1 LKRLYRG
8 KTKDLFLFAED
19 RLLLYFKDSVT
30 GTGDCLDPGGNE
42 VVGKVT
48 GKGNA
53 SLRLSVFFFEL
64 LEQAGIPT
72 HYLGP
77 GPVENSLLVKRAR
90 SFGLEVICREK
101 AWGSFLHRYGRY
113 VTAGEPLPS
122 LVEFTLKDDD
132 RGDPPI
138 TGETLAALKIAS
150 PEAISYMEQ
159 TARRATTLI
168 KEQIAPK
175 GLELIDIKYEFG
187 ESDGRILLIDE
198 ISGDSMRVLR
208 DDRVLLPD
216 EPAAV
221 ILDQP

>member
-1 LKRLYRG
+1 MKRLYRG

-150 PEAISYMEQ
+150 PEAVSYTHLASRSSKVKLSIRPRLQ
-159 TARRATTLI
+159 ASITWITRSGRSRSRRRRVTCSS
-168 KEQIAPK
+168 
-175 GLELIDIKYEFG
+175 G
-187 ESDGRILLIDE
+187 ERALSE
-198 ISGDSMRVLR
+198 
-208 DDRVLLPD
+208 
-216 EPAAV
+216 
-221 ILDQP
+221 